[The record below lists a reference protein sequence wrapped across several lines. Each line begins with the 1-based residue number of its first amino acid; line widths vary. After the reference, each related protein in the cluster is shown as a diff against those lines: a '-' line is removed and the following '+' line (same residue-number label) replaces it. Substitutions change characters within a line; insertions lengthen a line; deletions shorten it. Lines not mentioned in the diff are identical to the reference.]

1 MHIGNTHW
9 LRNKHIENKFNY
21 ILQTLLCSHNC
32 KLCQTMFISL
42 PMNHLRKTKVR
53 DGPKNH
59 VMTDH
64 IHSWS
69 HLSSAQITV
78 LTYHGLGD
86 WATDVFA
93 YFSSSPTAS
102 INN

>member
-1 MHIGNTHW
+1 MEMTGKVFMQKQGPHVRLLGT
-9 LRNKHIENKFNY
+9 
-21 ILQTLLCSHNC
+21 ILVS
-32 KLCQTMFISL
+32 QTMFISL

-53 DGPKNH
+53 DGPKNQ

-69 HLSSAQITV
+69 LLSSAQISV